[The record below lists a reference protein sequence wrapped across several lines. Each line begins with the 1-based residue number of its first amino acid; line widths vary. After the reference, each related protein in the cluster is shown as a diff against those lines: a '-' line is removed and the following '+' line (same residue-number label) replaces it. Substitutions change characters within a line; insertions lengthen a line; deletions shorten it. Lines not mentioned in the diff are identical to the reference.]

1 MTQKPLSRELELIT
15 ANMKR
20 QMRGEDVPVISGR
33 QYRRLRSWCKKRLAE
48 IIVAAMYIMLNLAD
62 PRPWVFIFATAGGL
76 VIVLWR
82 WYRRDTSRSAGA
94 PRSEE
99 GGSGTCSEH
108 KKKGTA

>member
-1 MTQKPLSRELELIT
+1 MKKSEREILLNRLQRKLRGANIPLMSD
-15 ANMKR
+15 A
-20 QMRGEDVPVISGR
+20 
-33 QYRRLRSWCKKRLAE
+33 QYLRLRGWCKKRLAE
-48 IIVAAMYIMLNLAD
+48 IVVAAMYIMLNLAD